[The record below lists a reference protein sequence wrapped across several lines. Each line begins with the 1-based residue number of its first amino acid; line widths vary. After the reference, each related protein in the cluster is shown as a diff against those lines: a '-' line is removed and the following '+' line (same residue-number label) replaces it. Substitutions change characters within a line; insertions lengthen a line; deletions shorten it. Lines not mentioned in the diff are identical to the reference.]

1 MSIVHNGREK
11 KLFTIILALRKGLKA
26 LFEALH
32 GSSIKGGG
40 GGVELQ
46 VCSEHPPATVRHM

>member
-40 GGVELQ
+40 GGGWSCRCAQNIPQQL
-46 VCSEHPPATVRHM
+46 

>member
-11 KLFTIILALRKGLKA
+11 KLFTIIFALRKGLKA

-40 GGVELQ
+40 ELQ